1 MIFRS
6 ALAALALVAAAAL
19 HPALPARAA
28 ANAADAPPVLVELFT
43 SQGCSSCRPAD
54 AYMAELA
61 RRDDLVA
68 LSMHVN
74 YWDYIGWKDPFASN
88 ATTERQ
94 RAYGRRLDRGQVYTP
109 QIVIDGIDGV
119 VGSNRRA
126 VERAIAAARA
136 AQRLRLRIDARLS
149 PDGGLVV
156 EIPAVP
162 AFKGVADV
170 WLARFDAERTTPVA
184 RGENA
189 GYVLRNYNVVRSLA
203 HIGMWS
209 GKPLEIDLP
218 PDVLMAGEGGRDG
231 CVVIV
236 QRAGL
241 GPVLGVRKLALPG
254 DS

>member
-1 MIFRS
+1 MVFRP
-6 ALAALALVAAAAL
+6 ALAALALAAAAL
-19 HPALPARAA
+19 LPISAARATT
-28 ANAADAPPVLVELFT
+28 DAPPLLVELFT

-54 AYMAELA
+54 AYMEELA

-88 ATTERQ
+88 ATTDRQ

-109 QIVIDGIDGV
+109 QIVIDGLDGV

-126 VERAIAAARA
+126 VERAIDDARA
-136 AQRLRLRIDARLS
+136 AQRLRLRIDARLA

-156 EIPAVP
+156 VIPAAP
-162 AFKGVADV
+162 SFKGAADV
-170 WLARFDAERTTPVA
+170 WLARFDAERVTPVP

-189 GYVLRNYNVVRSLA
+189 GYVIRNINVVRSLA

-209 GKPLEIDLP
+209 GKTLEIDLP

-236 QRAGL
+236 QTAGL

-254 DS
+254 GS

>member
-1 MIFRS
+1 MVFRPV
-6 ALAALALVAAAAL
+6 LAALALVAVAL
-19 HPALPARAA
+19 QPTPAARAA
-28 ANAADAPPVLVELFT
+28 GDTPPLLVELFT

-54 AYMAELA
+54 AYMEELA

-88 ATTERQ
+88 ATTDRQ

-109 QIVIDGIDGV
+109 QIVIDGRDGV

-126 VERAIAAARA
+126 VERAIDDARA
-136 AQRLRLRIDARLS
+136 AQRLRLRLRIDARLA

-156 EIPAVP
+156 VVP
-162 AFKGVADV
+162 AAPSFKGAADV
-170 WLARFDAERTTPVA
+170 WLARFDAERVTPVP

-189 GYVLRNYNVVRSLA
+189 GYVIRNVNVVRSLA

-236 QRAGL
+236 QIAGL
-241 GPVLGVRKLALPG
+241 GPVLGVRELALPG